1 MNSLNSLNSHI
12 NNHISRLSSLGHS
25 YNHAQNKFGI
35 FSTLLLL
42 NYITLIY
49 IQTLSFQLLSRDLHS
64 LNAKVAI
71 I

>member
-1 MNSLNSLNSHI
+1 MKAIRSLNSHI
-12 NNHISRLSSLGHS
+12 NNHISRLSSLRHS

-42 NYITLIY
+42 NYITFIY